1 MATIDDLRKSI
12 TEMSD
17 DELFNL
23 HREVRQSRRTSK
35 RVDELFNLHREVRQS
50 RRTSK
55 RVTKPTK
62 KTKKE
67 INMVEMVKGMSEE
80 DRRQLLKEL
89 EEM

>member
-17 DELFNL
+17 
-23 HREVRQSRRTSK
+23 
-35 RVDELFNLHREVRQS
+35 DELFNLHREVRQS

>member
-1 MATIDDLRKSI
+1 MERGTKKMATIDDLRKSI

-17 DELFNL
+17 
-23 HREVRQSRRTSK
+23 
-35 RVDELFNLHREVRQS
+35 DELFNLHREVRQS

>member
-35 RVDELFNLHREVRQS
+35 RV
-50 RRTSK
+50 
-55 RVTKPTK
+55 TKPAK

-67 INMVEMVKGMSEE
+67 INVVEMVKGMSEE
-80 DRRQLLKEL
+80 DRRKLISEL
-89 EEM
+89 EGME

>member
-1 MATIDDLRKSI
+1 MATINDLRKSI

-17 DELFNL
+17 DELF
-23 HREVRQSRRTSK
+23 K
-35 RVDELFNLHREVRQS
+35 LHREVRQS

-67 INMVEMVKGMSEE
+67 INVVDMAKGMSEE
-80 DRRQLLKEL
+80 DRRELIKEL
-89 EEM
+89 EGM